1 MTSIAAVGENY
12 QKFNP
17 RAYLQNNYM
26 PPRADFSSEDCAVP
40 WKLRCLAE
48 AFATGEIG
56 GKTLIDIGSGP
67 TIYQLLSACDH
78 FEEIIVTDYL
88 EVNRQVLR
96 RWLQDEPGGFDWSPY
111 LKHACSLE
119 GKGEHWREK
128 ERKLREKTKH
138 VLPIDIHQPKPLWS
152 SQVQEPA
159 DTLVSAFCLEAS
171 SPDMESFQRALANV
185 TTLLKPGGHFLMIG
199 ALEESYYLAGEA
211 KLLVV
216 PVTEADV
223 KETFL
228 QNGYRICQ
236 FRTYVMPPSLKI
248 GVDDVRGIFFVN
260 AQKCEHE

>member
-1 MTSIAAVGENY
+1 MTSISALGEIY

-40 WKLRCLAE
+40 WKMRCLAE
-48 AFATGEIG
+48 AFATGEIRG
-56 GKTLIDIGSGP
+56 RTLIDIGSGP

-78 FEEIIVTDYL
+78 FEEIILTDYL

-96 RWLQDEPGGFDWSPY
+96 RWLHEEPGSFDWSPY

-119 GKGEHWREK
+119 GKGEHWKEK
-128 ERKLREKTKH
+128 AQKLREKVKR
-138 VLPIDIHQPKPLWS
+138 VLPIDIHQPHPLGTS
-152 SQVQEPA
+152 TLLEPA
-159 DTLVSAFCLEAS
+159 DALVSAFCLEAS
-171 SPDMESFQRALANV
+171 SPDLESFQRALANI

-211 KLLVV
+211 KLQVV

-223 KETFL
+223 KETL
-228 QNGYRICQ
+228 TRSGYRICQ
-236 FRTYVMPPSLKI
+236 FRAYIMPPSLKI

-260 AQKCEHE
+260 AQKREQQ